1 MAIPFIALSAI
12 TPSLLLMWYFHS
24 RDVYPEPPRVL
35 WTTFGLGVLSVIPVM
50 LVALPAARLLGG
62 VSNAYLRGMQNA
74 FLIAAVPE
82 EFFKFL
88 VLVLYC
94 ARHREF
100 NEPMDGVIYG
110 VSASLGFATLE
121 NSLYVAKGGI
131 SIAILRALTA
141 VPCHAFLGAIMGYY
155 VGQAHFNLR
164 QPRVLL
170 LFGAWAVPT
179 LLHGLY
185 DFPLL
190 TLQSMTSGTHDA
202 VGAGPLV
209 SSGLVLLTLLVLIF
223 EGEWAVWAVRRLR
236 AIQQPHSVAVA
247 QAAKGRSVWGW
258 VFSLL
263 GGLLATG
270 GGLVTLGLGMSLA
283 LGHVEAEDLAAT
295 LIGGMVLGILPL
307 VVGLMLFVAGIRRL
321 NQRPAPMTPAYQ
333 G

>member
-1 MAIPFIALSAI
+1 MAFPFIALSAI

-24 RDVYPEPPRVL
+24 RDIYPEPPRVL

-50 LVALPAARLLGG
+50 VVELPTARLLGG
-62 VSNAYLRGMQNA
+62 VSNAYLRGLQDA
-74 FLIAAVPE
+74 FLVAAVPE

-100 NEPMDGVIYG
+100 NEPMDGIIYG
-110 VSASLGFATLE
+110 VSASLGFATFE
-121 NSLYVAKGGI
+121 NGLYVAKGGF

-155 VGQAHFNLR
+155 VGQAHFNVR

-170 LFGAWAVPT
+170 LGAWGVPT

-190 TLQSMTSGTHDA
+190 TLQSMRSGIHGAVDA
-202 VGAGPLV
+202 EPLV
-209 SSGLVLLTLLVLIF
+209 SFGLILLTLLVLFF
-223 EGEWAVWAVRRLR
+223 EGEWAVRAVRRLR
-236 AIQQPHSVAVA
+236 RIQQQGVAAVA
-247 QAAKGRSVWGW
+247 QAAKRRSVWRW
-258 VFSLL
+258 VYTLL

-270 GGLVTLGLGMSLA
+270 GGLMTLGIGVSIA
-283 LGHVEAEDLAAT
+283 LGHV
-295 LIGGMVLGILPL
+295 
-307 VVGLMLFVAGIRRL
+307 RL
-321 NQRPAPMTPAYQ
+321 KIWLRP
-333 G
+333 